1 MLIIIIVIIFNLNGI
16 GKEFVCTLMH
26 IKHYEDTDSIIFFPM
41 SVCYLA
47 LECVT
52 ILLLLLCPEHP
63 QRSNRL
69 GQTMSHFWWIFTALV
84 IRLCSCLSYPCSF
97 SSAILPISSSLQG
110 LGEQAD
116 LDLELISMTS
126 CFDFGQITLQASVSS
141 SVMWR

>member
-1 MLIIIIVIIFNLNGI
+1 MTTGCLSRSLGGELVKMLIIIIVIIFNLNGI

-47 LECVT
+47 LEYVT

-63 QRSNRL
+63 QRSSRL

-84 IRLCSCLSYPCSF
+84 IRL
-97 SSAILPISSSLQG
+97 
-110 LGEQAD
+110 
-116 LDLELISMTS
+116 
-126 CFDFGQITLQASVSS
+126 
-141 SVMWR
+141 